1 MFKKILTMQYRT
13 RALAGDA
20 IHQELER
27 RSFYHIFRSSETSDV
42 GNAFPPDVTATSL
55 PHPESPSL
63 ERHKIDRIAG
73 PESFFNF
80 LQRKTYL
87 SPCTRAQ

>member
-1 MFKKILTMQYRT
+1 MFRGEK
-13 RALAGDA
+13 
-20 IHQELER
+20 
-27 RSFYHIFRSSETSDV
+27 SFATTSTVFRGAEDSAATLLSPTSDV

-73 PESFFNF
+73 
-80 LQRKTYL
+80 
-87 SPCTRAQ
+87 